1 LIAEAFLGAQ
11 LNVRARHDV
20 VIGQRVV
27 AANIEYSPRKSQAGL
42 STAHPESFNL
52 SSEFNREYIFVTV
65 IPAAAIDDEIDRV

>member
-42 STAHPESFNL
+42 STAHQ